1 LFDAP
6 VALHRVRGHRE
17 CTGVFD
23 VHIHFQRL
31 SGIDD
36 AKALNHVQ
44 LLGVRRPVG
53 VDESSG
59 V

>member
-6 VALHRVRGHRE
+6 VALHRVPGHCE
-17 CTGVFD
+17 CTEVFD

-31 SGIDD
+31 SAIDD

-44 LLGVRRPVG
+44 LLGVRRAVG
-53 VDESSG
+53 VDECSG